1 MADFGFGDYQN
12 MYVAPRHSNEYKNR
26 MLSDIKR
33 VKDEGK
39 NGNVAQVQQQNISA
53 VANGSN
59 IIAENPAKELAQNSK
74 AAGIGFA
81 GGVRRVDS
89 NSQPAV
95 DSSQYLG
102 NDSAGIGNPAT
113 TPLNI
118 GFGFNGNSVDA
129 LAARYDAQKPFVAST
144 GGERE
149 MSAEQRALLR
159 QVTTPHAGAQNGQL
173 TANQINAARGIL
185 GDFEKNNI
193 SVAQEQ
199 ARLNQQAA
207 LNEAN
212 KQHDMQKTAFE
223 TAARMQ
229 ENALNR
235 AQADKNSEAVNKRAD
250 AELALRQ
257 YELGFKR
264 DAAAR
269 DAESDNLKNSLNK
282 QQYALT
288 QQYINAK
295 TDNERNEI
303 ARQLQVL
310 QGDAAKT
317 IKSDGFN
324 PNAFQKITREVVDPQ
339 TGLPMKQEILVDLRA
354 GKALNIE
361 LPEDA
366 DAKYAKLGFTP
377 SGDTTP
383 DGRKIYVDKNGN
395 KKVEG

>member
-12 MYVAPRHSNEYKNR
+12 MYVSPRNSNEYKNR
-26 MLSDIKR
+26 ILSDIKR
-33 VKDEGK
+33 VKDESK
-39 NGNVAQVQQQNISA
+39 SGNAAKVAQQNIGTSA
-53 VANGSN
+53 NDGN
-59 IIAENPAKELAQNSK
+59 IIAETPARELAQNSK
-74 AAGIGFA
+74 STGIGFS
-81 GGVRRVDS
+81 GGVKRVDS
-89 NSQPAV
+89 NSQLLV

-102 NDSAGIGNPAT
+102 RDSAGIGNPAT
-113 TPLNI
+113 PSI
-118 GFGFNGNSVDA
+118 GFGFNGNGVDA

-223 TAARMQ
+223 TAARVQ

-235 AQADKNSEAVNKRAD
+235 AQADKNAEAANRRAD
-250 AELALRQ
+250 AELDLRQ
-257 YELGFKR
+257 TELGFKR
-264 DAAAR
+264 DAMAR
-269 DAESDNLKNSLNK
+269 AAESDKLKDSLNK

-303 ARQLQVL
+303 ARQMQAL
-310 QGDAAKT
+310 QGNVAPTVKG
-317 IKSDGFN
+317 DGFN
-324 PNAFQKITREVVDPQ
+324 PNAFQKITREVADPK
-339 TGLPMKQEILVDLRA
+339 TGLPMKQEILVDLRT

-361 LPEDA
+361 APEDA

>member
-12 MYVAPRHSNEYKNR
+12 MYVVPRKSDEYKNR
-26 MLSDIKR
+26 VLADIKR
-33 VKDEGK
+33 VKDESK
-39 NGNVAQVQQQNISA
+39 NGNTTQVVQQNIGTSA
-53 VANGSN
+53 NDAKIV
-59 IIAENPAKELAQNSK
+59 AENPSKELAQNSK
-74 AAGIGFA
+74 TAGIGFA
-81 GGVRRVDS
+81 GDVKRVDS

-102 NDSAGIGNPAT
+102 RDSAGIGNPAPT
-113 TPLNI
+113 NA
-118 GFGFNGNSVDA
+118 GFGFNGNGVDA

-173 TANQINAARGIL
+173 TANQINVARGIL

-223 TAARMQ
+223 TAARIQ

-235 AQADKNSEAVNKRAD
+235 AQADRNSEAVNKRAD

-257 YELGFKR
+257 TELGFKR

-269 DAESDNLKNSLNK
+269 DATADNLKNSLNK

-310 QGDAAKT
+310 QGDVSKT
-317 IKSDGFN
+317 VKSDGFN
-324 PNAFQKITREVVDPQ
+324 PNAFQKITREVADPK
-339 TGLPMKQEILVDLRA
+339 TGLPMKQEILVDLRT

-361 LPEDA
+361 SPEDA
-366 DAKYAKLGFTP
+366 DAKYAKLGFMP

>member
-12 MYVAPRHSNEYKNR
+12 MYVAPRKNDEYKNR
-26 MLSDIKR
+26 VLADIKR
-33 VKDEGK
+33 VKDESK
-39 NGNVAQVQQQNISA
+39 NGNVAQVQQRNINSG
-53 VANGSN
+53 ANGN
-59 IIAENPAKELAQNSK
+59 DIIAEIPSKELAQNSK
-74 AAGIGFA
+74 TTGIGFSV
-81 GGVRRVDS
+81 GVNRVDS
-89 NSQPAV
+89 NSKPSV

-102 NDSAGIGNPAT
+102 RDSAGIGNAAT
-113 TPLNI
+113 NTANI
-118 GFGFNGNSVDA
+118 GLGFNGNGVDA

-193 SVAQEQ
+193 SVEQER

-250 AELALRQ
+250 AELDLRQ
-257 YELGFKR
+257 TELGFKR
-264 DAAAR
+264 DAMAR
-269 DAESDNLKNSLNK
+269 AAESDKLKDSLNK

-303 ARQLQVL
+303 ARQMQAL
-310 QGDAAKT
+310 QGNVAPTVKG
-317 IKSDGFN
+317 DGFN
-324 PNAFQKITREVVDPQ
+324 PNAFQKITREVADPK
-339 TGLPMKQEILVDLRA
+339 TGLPMKQEILVDLRT

-361 LPEDA
+361 APEDA